1 MIAVWCTDTKENMRF
16 SAETGYEA
24 MEKALYTLNL
34 KHKDPAAKIIAI
46 GKNGRVL
53 TMTHYG
59 KTYCTLADGSYK
71 G

>member
-1 MIAVWCTDTKENMRF
+1 MIAVWGMDTNENMYF
-16 SAETGYEA
+16 SAKTGYEA

-34 KHKDPAAKIIAI
+34 EHKDPNAKIIAI

-53 TMTHYG
+53 TMTHCG
-59 KTYCTLADGSYK
+59 NTYSTLADGSYK